1 MRDMSRLLLG
11 ACAGLALSMPAA
23 LAEISSGE
31 GRAPI
36 GKDIESV
43 RTIAESEARRA
54 IVTQMLLRTIGQ
66 QRMGEVGQQQID
78 SIAGQIGAE
87 MIVTREPRRE
97 GNIFFM
103 KLTADI
109 DGGWFAQRLDDQG
122 IQSNSQRA
130 SGDQQRI
137 MVMIDPKTGPGR
149 DFSKPAEV
157 TVEYDRQ
164 TGGSFSDKSVVA
176 ASEKDRSASS
186 DRSAGAY
193 RGSAASAIGVSNGYG
208 SAAGRARSNVAGGY
222 SNSSASTSSHSAA
235 FIDKSNVQAEVHDNE
250 RFRSHVVYQRPAQTS
265 GSRAALSGFTSQL
278 RNYGVAVATADIA
291 LTRFYGGAIPS
302 FESLRQRPDYEQF
315 LQSLSR
321 DKAPFFM
328 GGTITVNQL
337 GAAPSGGV
345 RCSGVLEASAYATAD
360 SEEIGSGSANGT
372 AIGDGFDDC
381 EAKLTKTLV
390 TTVADTVGPQVQK
403 RWRTIAQ
410 AAAAAG
416 VDSRQS
422 ADYAL
427 VLRAN
432 RLDMAMQADILDALQ
447 ATNGVEAQNFVSQQG
462 NEMRFT
468 VRYAGST
475 PLQLAL
481 YQKLRANPAF
491 AGMQSTVNG
500 RSVLLCLAGCGQ

>member
-1 MRDMSRLLLG
+1 MRDISRLLLG
-11 ACAGLALSMPAA
+11 ACAGLAFFTPAA
-23 LAEISSGE
+23 LAEIASGE

-43 RTIAESEARRA
+43 RTVAESEARRA
-54 IVTQMLLRTIGQ
+54 IVTEMLLRTIG
-66 QRMGEVGQQQID
+66 RERIAEVGQEQIA
-78 SIAGQIGAE
+78 SIGGQIGSE

-97 GNIFFM
+97 GNIFIM

-109 DGGWFAQRLDDQG
+109 DGAWFAKRLADQG
-122 IQSNSQRA
+122 IHSNSRRA
-130 SGDQQRI
+130 SGNQQRI

-164 TGGSFSDKSVVA
+164 TGGSFSDKSIVA
-176 ASEKDRSASS
+176 ASEKDRSAST

-208 SAAGRARSNVAGGY
+208 SAAGRARSNVASGY
-222 SNSSASTSSHSAA
+222 STSSASASSHSAA
-235 FIDKSNVQAEVHDNE
+235 FIDKTNVQAEVHDNE

-265 GSRAALSGFTSQL
+265 GSRAALNDFTSHL
-278 RNYGVAVATADIA
+278 TNYGVAVASADIA
-291 LTRFYGGAIPS
+291 LSRFYGGAIPS
-302 FESLRQRPDYEQF
+302 FDSLRQRPDYEQF
-315 LQSLSR
+315 LQSISR
-321 DKAPFFM
+321 DNAPFFM
-328 GGTITVNQL
+328 GGTIRVSQL

-345 RCSGVLEASAYATAD
+345 NCSGELEASAYATKD
-360 SEEIGSGSANGT
+360 GQVIGAGRANGN
-372 AIGDGFDDC
+372 AIGNGFDDC
-381 EAKLTKTLV
+381 EATLTGTLV
-390 TTVADTVGPQVQK
+390 RKVADTVGPQVQSY
-403 RWRTIAQ
+403 WREKAETS
-410 AAAAAG
+410 AAAG

-422 ADYAL
+422 MDYAL

-447 ATNGVEAQNFVSQQG
+447 ATNGVESQNFVSQQG

-481 YQKLRANPAF
+481 YQKLRSNPAF

-500 RSVLLCLAGCGQ
+500 RSVLLCLSGCGQ